1 MLYLTQVFVEL
12 IDFTAS
18 AIILFFGFTQ
28 SFLHLLLLR
37 VHSDEFLIIVLRS
50 GCNGLGFFL
59 VLLELFRIKGDAIGA
74 LLQAVL
80 LETNLLLHAL
90 HSILLLVEENILLIE
105 IGRLLA
111 EQFILCR

>member
-18 AIILFFGFTQ
+18 AIILFFRFTQ
-28 SFLHLLLLR
+28 SLLHLLLLR
-37 VHSDEFLIIVLRS
+37 VHTDEFFIIVLRS

-74 LLQAVL
+74 LLQTLL
-80 LETNLLLHAL
+80 LETTLLLHAL
-90 HSILLLVEENILLIE
+90 HPVFLLMEENVLLIE

-111 EQFILCR
+111 EQFILCG